1 MKSSLKSFTSSS
13 TSSQSCKEIP
23 EVGIRL
29 SNHMASKSVIS
40 IEEKPIDNNNN
51 HNNNDKAKNMQLVSN
66 RQKISNE
73 LKNLITSSV
82 KTEHKRL
89 KLFNFLVIGIMW
101 FSCIVTVF
109 NGVKDYLKFDVVSQ
123 TRGW

>member
-13 TSSQSCKEIP
+13 TSSQSSKEIP

-29 SNHMASKSVIS
+29 SNHMSSKSVIS
-40 IEEKPIDNNNN
+40 IEEKPIDNNNS
-51 HNNNDKAKNMQLVSN
+51 NNNKDNNMQIVSN
-66 RQKISNE
+66 RQKITKE
-73 LKNLITSSV
+73 LKNFITSSV

-89 KLFNFLVIGIMW
+89 KLFNFLVIGVMW

>member
-13 TSSQSCKEIP
+13 TSSQPSKEIP

-29 SNHMASKSVIS
+29 SNHMSSKSVIS

-51 HNNNDKAKNMQLVSN
+51 KDKNMQIVSN

-73 LKNLITSSV
+73 LKNFITSSV

-89 KLFNFLVIGIMW
+89 KFFNFLVIGIMW